1 MKRSDLRD
9 LLVLA
14 ALWGASFL
22 FMRITAPAFGP
33 WAMAA
38 LRVTGAALLLLP
50 VVRWRGEWP
59 VLRQHWRTLL
69 VVGIANSALPFALFG
84 YASLH
89 LTGGLASIFNASTPL
104 FGALIAWV
112 WLKDKLTPWR
122 VAGLCIGFVGVGG
135 LVLSRSTVGL
145 TSDSTGSATLAVAAC
160 IAAPLMYGFAAN
172 YAKRYLQGLP
182 SMVVAAGSQA
192 SAALALAV
200 PAVLTWPAALPG
212 ATPWLAMLALS
223 AFSTALA
230 YVLYFRIINS
240 AGAPIAMTVTYLVP
254 AFAVAWGAMFLGETI
269 TLPMVLGCGII
280 LLGTALATGL
290 LPRRRSGA

>member
-1 MKRSDLRD
+1 MRRSDLRD
-9 LLVLA
+9 LMVLA

-59 VLRQHWRTLL
+59 ALARHWRALL

-84 YASLH
+84 YASLY
-89 LTGGLASIFNASTPL
+89 LSGGLSAIFNAATPL
-104 FGALIAWV
+104 FGALIAWA
-112 WLKDKLTPWR
+112 WLHDRLTPWR
-122 VAGLCIGFVGVGG
+122 VAGLGIGFVGVGG
-135 LVLSRSTVGL
+135 LVLSRTSAGL
-145 TSDSTGSATLAVAAC
+145 TGDSTGATLAVAAC
-160 IAAPLMYGFAAN
+160 IAAPVMYGFAAN
-172 YAKRYLQGLP
+172 FTKRYLQGVP

-200 PAVLTWPAALPG
+200 PAALTWPATPPG
-212 ATPWLAMLALS
+212 AAPWLMMLALS

-230 YVLYFRIINS
+230 YVLYFRIIKN
-240 AGAPIAMTVTYLVP
+240 AGAAIAMTVTYLVP
-254 AFAVAWGAMFLGETI
+254 AFAVVWGAMFLGEAL
-269 TLPMVLGCGII
+269 TLPMLIGCGII

-290 LPRRRSGA
+290 LPLRQA